1 MEDVSSAP
9 ASGDPPAGPPA
20 AAMLEGAV
28 DGESHHAPPTEAPSA
43 DSEEVSNIRKEN
55 AALRKTIVD
64 LQVKVKALEATTV
77 AKQKKEA
84 KMESFLL
91 VIDAALPNKQAIL
104 RDGFAEEVHAQLT
117 EFVTD
122 EHVREEGEE
131 AVSQQLVDLTKKVAR
146 LVRARAARACFPPR
160 SVPRCAVLPRHDAT
174 PQCHATMPRHDATPR
189 CHASTMPRRHATTP
203 RHDAMH
209 DATPRC
215 IT

>member
-20 AAMLEGAV
+20 AAMLEGAE
-28 DGESHHAPPTEAPSA
+28 GESHHAPPTEAPSA

-77 AKQKKEA
+77 AKQNKEA

-91 VIDAALPNKQAIL
+91 VIDAALPKKQAIL

-174 PQCHATMPRHDATPR
+174 PRCTPRCHATMPRAHV
-189 CHASTMPRRHATTP
+189 TMFANLSRMAGETRQGGKGA
-203 RHDAMH
+203 A
-209 DATPRC
+209 
-215 IT
+215 

>member
-20 AAMLEGAV
+20 AAMLEGA
-28 DGESHHAPPTEAPSA
+28 GESHHAPPTEAPSA

-77 AKQKKEA
+77 AKQNKEA

-91 VIDAALPNKQAIL
+91 VIDAALLPSRKQAIL

-117 EFVTD
+117 VIAF
-122 EHVREEGEE
+122 
-131 AVSQQLVDLTKKVAR
+131 AVVAS
-146 LVRARAARACFPPR
+146 
-160 SVPRCAVLPRHDAT
+160 SVSMSR
-174 PQCHATMPRHDATPR
+174 
-189 CHASTMPRRHATTP
+189 
-203 RHDAMH
+203 
-209 DATPRC
+209 
-215 IT
+215 